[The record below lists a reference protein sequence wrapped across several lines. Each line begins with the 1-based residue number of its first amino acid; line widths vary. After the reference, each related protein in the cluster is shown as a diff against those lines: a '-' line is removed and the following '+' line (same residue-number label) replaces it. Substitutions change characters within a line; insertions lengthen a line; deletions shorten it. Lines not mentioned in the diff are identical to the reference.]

1 MKKNGIRH
9 KTSAPYHPATNGL
22 AERAVQ
28 VVKNGLRKNRE
39 GDFDL
44 RLTRALYRYR
54 FTPPP
59 PPPAP
64 PTTTGASPSEL
75 FLGRKLKTHMDL
87 ITPDLSE
94 KVLEKQKAQRAG
106 HDRKVVERTYREG
119 DTVYARNYQSGDK
132 WLRGKIANVLGTR
145 TYMVELETGVSVK
158 RHVNQL
164 RNRPVTEQS
173 RGEVELE
180 CPVPESNQVTP
191 PSNSVNPLPPSN
203 RVNPTSD
210 SIAVRRSTRNRH
222 PPSRYTQER
231 SSY

>member
-9 KTSAPYHPATNGL
+9 KTSALYHPATNGL

-44 RLTRALYRYR
+44 RLTRALYLYR
-54 FTPPP
+54 FTPH
-59 PPPAP
+59 A
-64 PTTTGASPSEL
+64 TTGASPSEL

-87 ITPDLSE
+87 IHPDLSE
-94 KVLEKQKAQRAG
+94 KVLEKQKDQRVG
-106 HDRKVVERTYREG
+106 HNRKVVERTYREG

-132 WLRGKIANVLGTR
+132 WLRGKIANVLGTW
-145 TYMVELETGVSVK
+145 TYMVK

-164 RNRPVTEQS
+164 RNRPVTELS

-180 CPVPESNQVTP
+180 CPVPEKNQVTP
-191 PSNSVNPLPPSN
+191 PSNSVNPLPPS
-203 RVNPTSD
+203 D
-210 SIAVRRSTRNRH
+210 SVAVRRSTRNRH
-222 PPSRYTQER
+222 PPSRYTPER